1 MIYFQC
7 DYTEGAHP
15 LIMQKLMETNLEQSP
30 GYGYDVYCE
39 SARAKIRTAC
49 RCENADVYFISGGT
63 QTNLI
68 AIASML
74 RPYESVIS
82 AVEGHISCHEVG
94 AIEATGHEVTA
105 IVSEDGKINAQ
116 QVRELCYDFETS
128 PDHDFMVKPGMVYI
142 SYPTESGTLYTKQE
156 LLDLRA
162 VCTEYDIPLYID
174 GARLGYGL
182 MSPKADI
189 TLPELANLCDMF
201 YIGGTKCGAYI
212 GEALVINNDRY
223 KYCYRNLIKQRGGV
237 LAKGRLMGIQFDT
250 LFTDNLYFDIC
261 KSAVDQAL
269 RIRKAFEDVG
279 VPIWGTSYTNQQF
292 PILTSEQLKKF
303 EGKFAYE
310 FWCKLDEERTVVRF
324 CTCWATKDENVDKL
338 IEVIKTL

>member
-15 LIMQKLMETNLEQSP
+15 LIMEKLMQTNLEQSP
-30 GYGYDVYCE
+30 GYGYDVYCD
-39 SARAKIRTAC
+39 SAKAKIRKAC
-49 RCENADVYFISGGT
+49 GIENVDVHFISGGT

-74 RPYESVIS
+74 RPYEAVIS
-82 AVEGHISCHEVG
+82 AVEGHIACHEVG
-94 AIEATGHEVTA
+94 AIEATGHKVIA
-105 IVSEDGKINAQ
+105 ITSEDGKISAE
-116 QVRELCYDFETS
+116 QVRFYCNDFETS
-128 PDHDFMVKPGMVYI
+128 PDRDFMVKPGMVYI

-156 LLDLRA
+156 IIDIRK
-162 VCTEYDIPLYID
+162 VCDEYNIPLYID

-182 MSPKADI
+182 ASAKCDI
-189 TLPELANLCDMF
+189 TLPEIAELCDMF

-212 GEALVINNDRY
+212 GEALVIVNDKY
-223 KYCYRNLIKQRGGV
+223 KPCYRGLIKQRGAM

-250 LFTDNLYFDIC
+250 LFTDGLYFDIC
-261 KSAVDQAL
+261 KNAVKQAM

-279 VPIWGTSYTNQQF
+279 VPIWGSSFTNQQF
-292 PILTSEQLKKF
+292 PIMTKAQLDRF

-310 FWCKLDEERTVVRF
+310 YWGKYDEDRTIVRF
-324 CTCWATKDENVDKL
+324 CTCWATKDENVDAL
-338 IEVIKTL
+338 IETIKTL

>member
-30 GYGYDVYCE
+30 GYGYDKYCE
-39 SARAKIRTAC
+39 SARDKVRAAC
-49 RCENADVYFISGGT
+49 SLPDADVYFISGGT

-68 AIASML
+68 AIGSML

-82 AVEGHISCHEVG
+82 AVEGHIACHEVG
-94 AIEATGHEVTA
+94 AIEATGHKVTA
-105 IVSEDGKINAQ
+105 IVSDDGKISAQ
-116 QVRELCYDFETS
+116 QVREICADFETS
-128 PDHDFMVKPGMVYI
+128 PDRDFMVKPGMVYI

-156 LLDLRA
+156 LLDLRE
-162 VCTEYDIPLYID
+162 VCTQYDIPLYVD

-212 GEALVINNDRY
+212 GEALVINNPKY
-223 KYCYRNLIKQRGGV
+223 KACYRNFIKQRGGV
-237 LAKGRLMGIQFDT
+237 LAKGRLMGIQFET
-250 LFTDNLYFDIC
+250 LFTDGLYFEIC
-261 KSAVDQAL
+261 KNAVAQAL
-269 RIRKAFEDVG
+269 RIRKAFEDAG
-279 VPIWGTSYTNQQF
+279 VTIWGTSYTNQQF
-292 PILTSEQLKKF
+292 PILTSEQLSKF

>member
-15 LIMQKLMETNLEQSP
+15 LIMQKLMDTNLEQSP
-30 GYGYDVYCE
+30 GYGYDKYCE
-39 SARAKIRTAC
+39 SARAKIRAAC
-49 RCENADVYFISGGT
+49 SLPDADVYFISGGT

-68 AIASML
+68 AIGSML

-82 AVEGHISCHEVG
+82 AVEGHIACHEVG
-94 AIEATGHEVTA
+94 AIEATGHKVTA
-105 IVSEDGKINAQ
+105 IVSDDGKISAQ
-116 QVRELCYDFETS
+116 QVREICADFETS

-142 SYPTESGTLYTKQE
+142 SYPTESGTLYTKRE
-156 LLDLRA
+156 LMDLRA

-182 MSPKADI
+182 MSPKSDI
-189 TLPELANLCDMF
+189 TLPELAALCDMF

-212 GEALVINNDRY
+212 GEALVINNPKY
-223 KYCYRNLIKQRGGV
+223 KACYRNFIKQRGGV

-250 LFTDNLYFDIC
+250 LFTDGLYFDIC
-261 KSAVDQAL
+261 KNAVAQAL
-269 RIRKAFEDVG
+269 RIRKAFEDAG
-279 VPIWGTSYTNQQF
+279 VTIWGTSYTNQQF
-292 PILTSEQLKKF
+292 PILTKAQLEKF

-310 FWCKLDEERTVVRF
+310 FWGKLDEDRTVVRF
-324 CTCWATKDENVDKL
+324 CTCWATKDENVDAL

>member
-30 GYGYDVYCE
+30 GYGYDKYCE
-39 SARAKIRTAC
+39 SARAKIRAAC
-49 RCENADVYFISGGT
+49 NCPDADIYFISGGT

-68 AIASML
+68 AISSML

-94 AIEATGHEVTA
+94 AIEATGHKVTA
-105 IVSEDGKINAQ
+105 IVSDDGKISAQ
-116 QVRELCYDFETS
+116 QVGEICNEFETS
-128 PDHDFMVKPGMVYI
+128 PDQDFIVKPGMVYI
-142 SYPTESGTLYTKQE
+142 SYPTESGTLYSKQE
-156 LLDLRA
+156 LLDLRE
-162 VCTEYDIPLYID
+162 VCTRYDIPLYID

-189 TLPELANLCDMF
+189 TLPELSNLCDMF

-212 GEALVINNDRY
+212 GEALVINNAKY
-223 KYCYRNLIKQRGGV
+223 KACYRNLIKQRGGV

-250 LFTDNLYFDIC
+250 LFTDGLYLDIC
-261 KSAVDQAL
+261 KNAITQAL
-269 RIRKAFEDVG
+269 RIRKAFEDAG
-279 VPIWGTSYTNQQF
+279 VTIWGTSYTNQQF
-292 PILTSEQLKKF
+292 PILTKAQLAKF
-303 EGKFAYE
+303 DGKFAYE
-310 FWCKLDEERTVVRF
+310 FWCNLDEDRTVVRF
-324 CTCWATKDENVDKL
+324 CTSWATKEENVDKL

>member
-15 LIMQKLMETNLEQSP
+15 KIMQKLMETNLEQSP
-30 GYGYDVYCE
+30 GYGYDKYCE
-39 SARAKIRTAC
+39 SARAKVREAC
-49 RCENADVYFISGGT
+49 SCPDADVYFISGGT

-68 AIASML
+68 AIGSML

-82 AVEGHISCHEVG
+82 AVEGHIACHEVG
-94 AIEATGHEVTA
+94 AIEATGHKVTA
-105 IVSEDGKINAQ
+105 IVSDDGKISAQ
-116 QVRELCYDFETS
+116 QVREICADFETS
-128 PDHDFMVKPGMVYI
+128 PDRDFMVKPGMVYI

-156 LLDLRA
+156 LIDLRA
-162 VCTEYDIPLYID
+162 VCTEFDIPLYVD
-174 GARLGYGL
+174 GARMGYGL

-212 GEALVINNDRY
+212 GEALVINNPKY
-223 KYCYRNLIKQRGGV
+223 KSCYRNFIKQRGGV
-237 LAKGRLMGIQFDT
+237 LAKGRLMGIQFET
-250 LFTDNLYFDIC
+250 LFTDGLYFDIC
-261 KSAVDQAL
+261 KNAVAQAL
-269 RIRKAFEDVG
+269 RIRKAFEDAG
-279 VPIWGTSYTNQQF
+279 VTIWGTSYTNQQF
-292 PILTSEQLKKF
+292 PILTKDQLSKF